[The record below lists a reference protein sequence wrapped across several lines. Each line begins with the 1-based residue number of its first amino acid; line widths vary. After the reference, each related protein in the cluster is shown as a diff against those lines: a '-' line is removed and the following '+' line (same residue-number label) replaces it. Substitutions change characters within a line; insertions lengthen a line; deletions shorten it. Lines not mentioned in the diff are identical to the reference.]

1 MFSLGNSN
9 CLLTIVLLLCGTVLA
24 KKSSN
29 GQLQSAENCWTWTYF
44 SNATQSCQ
52 CGDNIHLMISCF
64 KDGNSSKVGVFYRF
78 CMTLN
83 NEKTDV
89 VVGACP
95 YNSGGGRYN
104 SYESVKSYRSLPSNV
119 TELDRA
125 MCGLTGRTGQLCGQC
140 MEGHSPP
147 VYSYYPQCVNCTA
160 DTNNWAKYLAVSL
173 LPTTAFFTGALV
185 FRFRATSPLL
195 NGYILACQI
204 VASPPV
210 LRLVAFTE
218 YTRPSYNTST
228 GLHEARFMSI
238 YSSCFTIWNLDFF
251 RLVYTPFCLHP
262 NTSTLKMLSLNY
274 IIAAYPLALIIL
286 TYTLVRLHYHNC
298 TLVVWLWRPFIRC
311 FARCRRQWDIQ
322 NSLVDAF
329 ATFLLLSYV
338 KFLSTSFDILMPT
351 FSWDIESTVQ
361 PLVVYYDGT
370 IGYFGKEHLP
380 YALLALAV
388 LLVFTFCP
396 ILLLCLYPCHCFQRF
411 LNRYH
416 LSSQTLHIF
425 MDTFQ
430 GGFKDGING
439 TRDCRYFAAVYLI
452 VRVALYI
459 SLGVT
464 IVTFNISMINGVL
477 LLFALLLVMFQ
488 PYKKSLYNKIDIIL
502 VFAMIAFFSSVW
514 CFEIVDIWLE
524 RGVDRFLLFPLSPTP
539 LLYPLFLLS
548 HHVWKNSERLRAAI
562 TRIRVAFFQRVAAHQ
577 QTEGSLPEQV
587 LNEATA
593 LLAND

>member
-1 MFSLGNSN
+1 MLLLLSTELLANYALCQMNEETCIRIGYSSMMFSLGNSN
-9 CLLTIVLLLCGTVLA
+9 CLLTIVLLLYGTVLA
-24 KKSSN
+24 KKESSN
-29 GQLQSAENCWTWTYF
+29 GQLQPAENCPTWTYF

-52 CGDNIHLMISCF
+52 CGPNIHQMISCF
-64 KDGNSSKVGVFYRF
+64 KDGNSSKLGVFYRF
-78 CMTLN
+78 CMTQN
-83 NEKTDV
+83 NEKTEV

-95 YNSGGGRYN
+95 YNSGGGRYYN

-125 MCGLTGRTGQLCGQC
+125 MCGLTGRIGQLCGQC
-140 MEGHSPP
+140 MEDHSPP

-160 DTNNWAKYLAVSL
+160 DTNNWIKYLAVSL

-218 YTRPSYNTST
+218 YIRPSYNTST

-238 YSSCFTIWNLDFF
+238 YSSCFSIWNLDFF

-262 NTSTLKMLSLNY
+262 NTSTLKMLSLDY

-298 TLVVWLWRPFIRC
+298 TLVVWLWRPFIGC

-338 KFLSTSFDILMPT
+338 KFLSASFDILMPT

-370 IGYFGKEHLP
+370 IAYFGKEHLP

-396 ILLLCLYPCHCFQRF
+396 ILLLCLYPCRCFQRF

-416 LSSQTLHIF
+416 LSSQTLHTF

-430 GGFKDGING
+430 GGFKDGTNG
-439 TRDCRYFAAVYLI
+439 NRDCRYFAAVYLI

-488 PYKKSLYNKIDIIL
+488 P
-502 VFAMIAFFSSVW
+502 
-514 CFEIVDIWLE
+514 
-524 RGVDRFLLFPLSPTP
+524 
-539 LLYPLFLLS
+539 
-548 HHVWKNSERLRAAI
+548 
-562 TRIRVAFFQRVAAHQ
+562 
-577 QTEGSLPEQV
+577 
-587 LNEATA
+587 
-593 LLAND
+593 